1 MTDKDLQDA
10 VVESIRLLDRL
21 GFVPARSGNLSVRTR
36 EGRVIVTPSGLD
48 YADMDADDL
57 CLVDLDGHQLA
68 GRLAASTELPMH
80 LGVYRARE
88 DVRCIVH
95 THARFS
101 TVLACLG
108 QAIPPIHYMLATI
121 SPDAIIP
128 LAPYATYGTEEL
140 ASGVAGA
147 LGADRGGCLLA
158 NHGMLAVGADTVQ
171 AVDRT
176 IVLEEVAAV
185 YYHAVV
191 AGTPN
196 VLGAEQVAE
205 VATKITSYGQRK
217 R

>member
-1 MTDKDLQDA
+1 MTGKELRNA
-10 VVESIRLLDRL
+10 VVESIRTLDRL
-21 GFVPARSGNLSVRTR
+21 GFVPARSGNVSVRTE
-36 EGRVIVTPSGLD
+36 EGTVIVTPSGLD

-57 CLVDLDGHQLA
+57 CLVDLDGNQLV
-68 GRLAASTELPMH
+68 GRFAASTELPMH

-108 QAIPPIHYMLATI
+108 QEIPPIHYMLATI
-121 SPDAIIP
+121 SRDAAIP

-140 ASGVAGA
+140 AKSVAAA

-158 NHGMLAVGADTVQ
+158 NHGMLAVGTDTVQ
-171 AVDRT
+171 AVDRA

-185 YYHAVV
+185 YYHAIV
-191 AGTPN
+191 AGTPKI
-196 VLGAEQVAE
+196 LGAEQVAE
-205 VATKITSYGQRK
+205 VAAKIASYGQHK
-217 R
+217 S